1 MSTRRRST
9 PNETQRDN
17 DERFDAFKEDVLN
30 LLREQIPAF
39 GASVIDRTDAQEEKI
54 SEMQQQ
60 LTSQQRQ
67 LQAQTK
73 EAQAYAKKVEEKLR
87 NEATKQSRNLEKT
100 QAEVRCNAS
109 PLSVQYNNQL
119 RRDHILAVLHNGF
132 IVEDVNEVITAL
144 LALAND
150 NENDNVKLM
159 DLVSKLM
166 SVKTEA
172 EKEKF
177 IQEAMVCWIE
187 ESDAVNDPREHAL
200 KLRSKGGI
208 ECRLRLNELKSHKDE
223 DMKIFKAW
231 VKEWVKVAQKSCDNT
246 RLVQAQNKK
255 RPFNKNDD
263 HQGPSKKNRGNKGQH
278 TSAATSSDTAPP
290 EFQDEN

>member
-1 MSTRRRST
+1 M
-9 PNETQRDN
+9 
-17 DERFDAFKEDVLN
+17 
-30 LLREQIPAF
+30 LREQMPAF
-39 GASVIDRTDAQEEKI
+39 GETVRARTEAQEEKI
-54 SEMQQQ
+54 SELEQQHTT
-60 LTSQQRQ
+60 LQRQ
-67 LQAQTK
+67 LQAQSM
-73 EAQAYAKKVEEKLR
+73 EAKAYAKKVEEKLR
-87 NEATKQSRNLEKT
+87 IEALKQARNIERT
-100 QAEVRCNAS
+100 QAEVRCGAS

-150 NENDNVKLM
+150 NENDNDKLL
-159 DLVSKLM
+159 DLVNKLM
-166 SVKTEA
+166 SVKAEA

-208 ECRLRLNELKSHKDE
+208 ECRLRLNELKSHNEE

-231 VKEWVKVAQKSCDNT
+231 VKEWVKVAQKSCDNS
-246 RLVQAQNKK
+246 RLVQAQNRK
-255 RPFNKNDD
+255 RPFKNDD
-263 HQGPSKKNRGNKGQH
+263 HQGPSKKNRNNKGQH
-278 TSAATSSDTAPP
+278 TSAATASDTAPP
-290 EFQDEN
+290 ELQDEN